1 MAPLNLCH
9 RIGVGT
15 LALGLTTMA
24 SAAIPASELDTPGR
38 VRLVLQQHA
47 QQKVPALS
55 VHFSGY
61 LDTRCPSDV
70 QCAWAGEARAFFW
83 VSGAGIQ
90 PQVLV
95 LPWDG
100 SGQPARAMQR
110 LGPFRFTL
118 VSLEPRPLMNRT
130 VNPADV
136 TATLEVVAEP
146 ALPAR

>member
-1 MAPLNLCH
+1 MSLCH
-9 RIGVGT
+9 RIGVGA
-15 LALGLTTMA
+15 LALGLATLA
-24 SAAIPASELDTPGR
+24 SAAIPAAELETPGR
-38 VRLVLQQHA
+38 VRLVLQQSA
-47 QQKVPALS
+47 QQKAPALS
-55 VHFSGY
+55 MHFSGY
-61 LDTRCPSDV
+61 HDTRCPSDV

-100 SGQPARAMQR
+100 SGQPSRVTQR

-118 VSLEPRPLMNRT
+118 VSLEPRPLMNGT

-136 TATLEVVAEP
+136 TAVLEVVAEP
-146 ALPAR
+146 APPAR